1 MLFAVLFSF
10 AGLLNSINRLLDR
23 LVERSIGCWLT
34 EMGSFIRSRFFALS
48 SCLEPTLAVA
58 S

>member
-1 MLFAVLFSF
+1 MLFADMFSF
-10 AGLLNSINRLLDR
+10 DVLLNSINRLLDR

-34 EMGSFIRSRFFALS
+34 EMGSFIWSRGFALS